1 MENRSTIEFDLLGNA
16 IDSIERAIDLVA
28 WEGEQSGARRLKQAV
43 QAIAHGVELLLKE
56 RLRRVHPALIWE
68 VVDKYPSL
76 SARTVTSD
84 GALSR
89 LINIG
94 GLTFSQRDLDLI
106 RSLRSTRNAIEH
118 YAWTTT
124 KQEAEHIVGRALAF
138 ALHFSKE
145 ELGYE
150 FFGYHTRRDD
160 TFSSLLNANTVFAA
174 EIVSRNKHD
183 LSNDSPEEQL
193 CPFCRAVAM
202 NANTGACR
210 LCGHWSYQ
218 NKDFHEDIPF

>member
-1 MENRSTIEFDLLGNA
+1 MGNRSTIEFDLLGNA
-16 IDSIERAIDLVA
+16 TDSIERAIDLVA
-28 WEGEQSGARRLKQAV
+28 WAGEQDDARRLKQAV
-43 QAIAHGVELLLKE
+43 QTIAHGVELLLKE

-89 LINIG
+89 LISIG
-94 GLTFSQRDLDLI
+94 GLTFSQKDMDLV

-124 KQEAEHIVGRALAF
+124 KQEAERIVGRALAF
-138 ALHFSKE
+138 ALHFAE
-145 ELGYE
+145 AELGYE
-150 FFGYHTRRDD
+150 FFGYHTRKDD
-160 TFSSLLNANTVFAA
+160 TFSSLLKANTVFAKEMA
-174 EIVSRNKHD
+174 SRNEQGSSTD
-183 LSNDSPEEQL
+183 GLEEQL

-218 NKDFHEDIPF
+218 SKELYVDTPF